1 MTKRLVTF
9 SYRKNEPEPHASQSM
24 WDYINEQ
31 LLFAKEFGDKNVRK
45 AIAVG
50 IAQHCQAMNWDL
62 EDLLILFTDRATA
75 LQKPHVLNA
84 RPHKRYDQ

>member
-9 SYRKNEPEPHASQSM
+9 SYRKNEPEPHASQRM

-31 LLFAKEFGDKNVRK
+31 LLFAKEFGDKNVRN

-50 IAQHCQAMNWDL
+50 TAQHCQAMNWDL

-75 LQKPHVLNA
+75 LPQPQKPLA
-84 RPHKRYDQ
+84 FRKIDQ